1 MKYLPLQGNV
11 MKILHLA
18 LLLFAVCIVF
28 IHFMHRC
35 CKIYKFTNVY
45 TIYSLKLK
53 NRIHMNT
60 DIRILKTLQKYC
72 KSWFAHC
79 PYIYIYIYKAKTT
92 YDSSLLALVNT
103 NNDKTQISYYTK
115 QLLSHLKLNFFKKTC
130 ILICLW

>member
-53 NRIHMNT
+53 IEFTWTPILGYWRLYRNT
-60 DIRILKTLQKYC
+60 ASPDLHT
-72 KSWFAHC
+72 AH
-79 PYIYIYIYKAKTT
+79 IYIYIYKAKTT

-115 QLLSHLKLNFFKKTC
+115 QLLSHIKLNFFKKHVF
-130 ILICLW
+130 